1 MKNKSFINYCGLLG
15 IVSFI
20 SYTLAVVLSP
30 LAYPGYDWMKQ
41 AVSDLSALNSKSLG
55 LWNQLSAFYNVGM
68 LVSIMMVVLW
78 IKGKFNVTLR
88 TGIYLF
94 ATMEWISAVGYQMFP
109 LSDSDF
115 SGEISDA
122 MHMIVTVFVVS
133 LSIISLLLIIISG
146 MRIKRDRSYGIA
158 ALIALLMMVIGA
170 IGTNIIP
177 KNYFGIVERFSVFAA
192 VGFNAFLG
200 FKLFLGESNVEKKDV

>member
-15 IVSFI
+15 IISFI

-41 AVSDLSALNSKSLG
+41 SVSDLSALNSKSLG

-109 LSDSDF
+109 LSDSGF

-133 LSIISLLLIIISG
+133 LSIISLLLIIISV